1 MQRRKFLKSLA
12 LSPVLVAGADANLDF
27 SKIKGKASII
37 DLDRCDGCT
46 GFDVPKCVSA
56 CKEKNAARFPKPVEE
71 IPNYFPRKIN
81 EDYSQKQNNISRLS
95 PYNWTFVEVVAE
107 GKKSA
112 CETQCPKN
120 AIIFDDKAKILNL
133 VEKAKKQ
140 GKFIYGDT
148 QNGGTSTFYISSV
161 DFTKIDEVI
170 VKKYENTGQ
179 VGRPHIKVKVD
190 NFINED
196 STLIKGVLTAPLV
209 GVVAGAKARKIKKE
223 EL

>member
-81 EDYSQKQNNISRLS
+81 EDYSQKQNNISR
-95 PYNWTFVEVVAE
+95 
-107 GKKSA
+107 
-112 CETQCPKN
+112 ETQCPKN

-161 DFTKIDEVI
+161 DFTKIDEGI
-170 VKKYENTGQ
+170 AKKYENTGQ
-179 VGRPHIKVKVD
+179 VDDRI
-190 NFINED
+190 
-196 STLIKGVLTAPLV
+196 
-209 GVVAGAKARKIKKE
+209 
-223 EL
+223 